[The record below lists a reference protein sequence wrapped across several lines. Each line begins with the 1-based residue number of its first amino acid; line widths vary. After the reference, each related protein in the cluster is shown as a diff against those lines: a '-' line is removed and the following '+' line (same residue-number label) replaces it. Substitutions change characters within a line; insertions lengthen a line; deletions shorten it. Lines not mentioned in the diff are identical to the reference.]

1 MRLSVIFTV
10 VFLVMAK
17 CHSPK
22 GNENE
27 QRRLASN
34 VLTFRSNYDT
44 LQRLSLPL
52 ILNEKIWRELS
63 RKHHE
68 TFGFRSADDILTVP
82 FGKLVDSELFKV
94 VIFIF
99 DDPILVTIDRNQNP
113 IDTLFLL
120 GDNYSN
126 DASTATIEQAIVN
139 TDLSVQLID
148 SVFTYL
154 IDENEYRI
162 ENSKKLEI
170 QTENYRINK
179 TGKILKVN

>member
-1 MRLSVIFTV
+1 MRFLIIVAV

-22 GNENE
+22 SYEN
-27 QRRLASN
+27 RSLNSN
-34 VLTFRSNYDT
+34 VLTFQSDFDT

-52 ILNEKIWRELS
+52 TLNGKIWSELS
-63 RKHHE
+63 RNHYE
-68 TFGFRSADDILTVP
+68 TFGFRKGDDILTEP
-82 FGKLVDSELFKV
+82 FGKFVDSELFKG

-126 DASTATIEQAIVN
+126 DVSTATTEQAIVN
-139 TDLSVQLID
+139 TDLSIQLID

-154 IDENEYRI
+154 VDENDDRI
-162 ENSKKLEI
+162 DSSEKLEI